1 MREDT
6 PQPTDAWSNVF

>member
-6 PQPTDAWSNVF
+6 KVSQ

>member
-6 PQPTDAWSNVF
+6 